1 MIESLTASPTPWC
14 PARPVLLSTP
24 LQNTRY
30 PAVANSVRPGL
41 RVCCSPMTSQPSTLH
56 FCKSTSAWPA
66 PRRPVRDNER
76 TFQVAILSSPVRLFG
91 PSIQVHALLVCP
103 PLSGFSSP
111 TLRRP
116 HLSSPPAYRICC
128 LPTLVHLQSARFPR
142 RCPEAGKNSTASGL
156 SLEPITTNTVC
167 SLGHRR
173 RPNPLSYCC
182 VGGITCV
189 DRLVCTPRN
198 VLPCNRLM
206 RRWRN
211 IF

>member
-1 MIESLTASPTPWC
+1 MPCLCVS
-14 PARPVLLSTP
+14 
-24 LQNTRY
+24 
-30 PAVANSVRPGL
+30 
-41 RVCCSPMTSQPSTLH
+41 
-56 FCKSTSAWPA
+56 
-66 PRRPVRDNER
+66 
-76 TFQVAILSSPVRLFG
+76 
-91 PSIQVHALLVCP
+91 

-128 LPTLVHLQSARFPR
+128 LLTLVHLQSARFPR

-156 SLEPITTNTVC
+156 SLKPITTNTVC

-189 DRLVCTPRN
+189 DRLVSAQQSKTRGQRGTGWRSAGESTTARDTTGRESATESARALQTVETIVRTQRHRLDGNKSSIFSGGCIWRGFCRD
-198 VLPCNRLM
+198 LDPC
-206 RRWRN
+206 W
-211 IF
+211 FD

>member
-1 MIESLTASPTPWC
+1 MPCLCVS
-14 PARPVLLSTP
+14 
-24 LQNTRY
+24 
-30 PAVANSVRPGL
+30 
-41 RVCCSPMTSQPSTLH
+41 
-56 FCKSTSAWPA
+56 
-66 PRRPVRDNER
+66 
-76 TFQVAILSSPVRLFG
+76 
-91 PSIQVHALLVCP
+91 

-128 LPTLVHLQSARFPR
+128 LLTLVHLQSARFPR

-156 SLEPITTNTVC
+156 SLKPITTNTVC

-189 DRLVCTPRN
+189 DRLVSPGTTTL
-198 VLPCNRLM
+198 VAPCKENQILRTRLTSTVPGM
-206 RRWRN
+206 TARKSKYAPLGTVEVGVGVGAAGIVACVERA
-211 IF
+211 